1 MAKKANKQSV
11 DKVVKKVNKE
21 FDKTSS
27 QIEKLINDALKQFD
41 SLQNQIQ
48 EPVRKLLKEVDE
60 LRDREMKRFNEEFE
74 RRLGEF
80 HELQNNILDRLGI
93 ASKEASKETKKVAGQ
108 AVKRASPTTKG
119 KSAPKKT
126 TSSKAAAKKPAA
138 KKPATAKAATAKKAA
153 KPKASTATTAK
164 SSTAATK
171 TAPKKT
177 ATVARKPATK
187 PAAAKRAPKPKD
199 KGDLTQVK
207 GIGPATARK
216 MKEAGI
222 TSVDQIANPS
232 DADKEKL
239 QAFSNVKGFNTFSD
253 EAKKVI

>member
-80 HELQNNILDRLGI
+80 HDLQNNILDRLGI
-93 ASKEASKETKKVAGQ
+93 ASREASEEAKKVTNQATKKATT
-108 AVKRASPTTKG
+108 ATKG

-126 TSSKAAAKKPAA
+126 TASKAAAKKPAA
-138 KKPATAKAATAKKAA
+138 KKAATA
-153 KPKASTATTAK
+153 
-164 SSTAATK
+164 
-171 TAPKKT
+171 
-177 ATVARKPATK
+177 ARKPAAK

-199 KGDLTQVK
+199 KSDLTQVK

-216 MKEAGI
+216 MKDAGI

-239 QAFSNVKGFNTFSD
+239 QAFSSVKGFNTFSD

>member
-80 HELQNNILDRLGI
+80 HDLQNNILDRLGM
-93 ASKEASKETKKVAGQ
+93 ASKEA
-108 AVKRASPTTKG
+108 
-119 KSAPKKT
+119 
-126 TSSKAAAKKPAA
+126 
-138 KKPATAKAATAKKAA
+138 
-153 KPKASTATTAK
+153 
-164 SSTAATK
+164 
-171 TAPKKT
+171 
-177 ATVARKPATK
+177 
-187 PAAAKRAPKPKD
+187 
-199 KGDLTQVK
+199 
-207 GIGPATARK
+207 
-216 MKEAGI
+216 
-222 TSVDQIANPS
+222 N
-232 DADKEKL
+232 
-239 QAFSNVKGFNTFSD
+239 D
-253 EAKKVI
+253 EAKKVADQVAKKSVSYTHLTLPTTPYV

>member
-80 HELQNNILDRLGI
+80 HDLQNNILDRLGI
-93 ASKEASKETKKVAGQ
+93 ASKEASEEAKKVTDQ
-108 AVKRASPTTKG
+108 AAKKATTTSKG

-126 TSSKAAAKKPAA
+126 TASKAAAKKPAA
-138 KKPATAKAATAKKAA
+138 KKPATPKAATAKKAA
-153 KPKASTATTAK
+153 KPKASAAAK
-164 SSTAATK
+164 SPAAATK
-171 TAPKKT
+171 AAPKKAT
-177 ATVARKPATK
+177 AAARKPAATK
-187 PAAAKRAPKPKD
+187 RTPKPKD
-199 KGDLTQVK
+199 KSDLTQVK

-216 MKEAGI
+216 MKDAGI

-239 QAFSNVKGFNTFSD
+239 QAFSSVKGFNPFSD

>member
-80 HELQNNILDRLGI
+80 HDLQNNILDRLGI
-93 ASKEASKETKKVAGQ
+93 ASKEASEEAKKVTDQ
-108 AVKRASPTTKG
+108 AAKKATTTSKG

-126 TSSKAAAKKPAA
+126 TASKAAAKKPAA
-138 KKPATAKAATAKKAA
+138 KKPATPKAATAKKA
-153 KPKASTATTAK
+153 
-164 SSTAATK
+164 TAA
-171 TAPKKT
+171 
-177 ATVARKPATK
+177 ARKPAATK
-187 PAAAKRAPKPKD
+187 RTPKPKD
-199 KGDLTQVK
+199 KSDLTQVK

-216 MKEAGI
+216 MKDAGI

-239 QAFSNVKGFNTFSD
+239 QAFSSVKGFNTFSD